1 MIHSI
6 DPAACTGCG
15 TCTKTC
21 PLDVFRL
28 EPAQEALSPCMA
40 ACPAGVDIRGN
51 HYLIQ
56 QGHLG
61 EAARRYRSVQP
72 FPAITGRVC
81 FHPCEKKCARNHVDE
96 AVKINA
102 VEQIM
107 GDWDLKAPL
116 ERPARRHITKV
127 AVIGS
132 GPAGLSCAWF
142 LAQMGYPV
150 TVFEAMP
157 LPGGMLRYGIP
168 AYRLPDAIVAAH
180 IARLEAM
187 GIAFR
192 CNTKIGEGADLSL
205 SDLKRLGFKAVMLA
219 PGTTVS
225 RKVRMEGV
233 ELPGVHCGALS
244 SCAPTGATN
253 SPTCPETCSSS
264 EAETSP
270 WMPPSPPKGSVPP
283 RSAWPALSRAKPC
296 PRIRTIRRTP

>member
-81 FHPCEKKCARNHVDE
+81 FHPCEEKCARNHVDE
-96 AVKINA
+96 AVNINA

-116 ERPARRHITKV
+116 EKPARRHITKV

-132 GPAGLSCAWF
+132 GPGGAF
-142 LAQMGYPV
+142 LRVVPRTDGV
-150 TVFEAMP
+150 
-157 LPGGMLRYGIP
+157 PGDGFRGDAASRRHVAVRHPRVSASRRDRCGPHRP
-168 AYRLPDAIVAAH
+168 A
-180 IARLEAM
+180 
-187 GIAFR
+187 
-192 CNTKIGEGADLSL
+192 
-205 SDLKRLGFKAVMLA
+205 
-219 PGTTVS
+219 
-225 RKVRMEGV
+225 
-233 ELPGVHCGALS
+233 
-244 SCAPTGATN
+244 
-253 SPTCPETCSSS
+253 
-264 EAETSP
+264 
-270 WMPPSPPKGSVPP
+270 
-283 RSAWPALSRAKPC
+283 
-296 PRIRTIRRTP
+296 